1 MSTLKTLYDL
11 LKVKSDNQFFRID
24 IQKEKVNDCDWL
36 NHVYS
41 SPSIRYGHLEYFKS
55 HNDAIEVVHSVFFP
69 SYYKAL
75 PIFGFDVIG
84 LGGKVSGV
92 FCDYTPAPY
101 NDIFL
106 QPAIQSVKERFNLLL
121 RPLPEW
127 IDFMSPDFL
136 MITPKD
142 QYKEVE
148 EACIMLF
155 ELYIGFAKAFDKN
168 NKFLNWEETLLHIE
182 GQNKYSLGQRK
193 NSKTQ
198 KALAKYIGEEA
209 SRKFID
215 ETLFPI
221 YCIK

>member
-1 MSTLKTLYDL
+1 MSALKNLYETLKT
-11 LKVKSDNQFFRID
+11 KSDSQFFRID
-24 IQKEKVNDCDWL
+24 INKEKVNDCDWL

-92 FCDYTPAPY
+92 FCDYTPAPFH
-101 NDIFL
+101 DMFL
-106 QPAIQSVKERFNLLL
+106 QNAISSVKEQFSNLM

-136 MITPKD
+136 MLSPKEE
-142 QYKEVE
+142 YEKVE
-148 EACIMLF
+148 QSCVGLF
-155 ELYIGFAKAFDKN
+155 DLYISLCKAFNSN
-168 NKFLNWEETLLHIE
+168 NKFLMWEETLEHIK
-182 GQNKYSLGQRK
+182 GQNRYSIGQRK
-193 NSKTQ
+193 NMKTQ

-209 SRKFID
+209 SKKFIED
-215 ETLFPI
+215 TLFPT
-221 YCIK
+221 YSY

>member
-1 MSTLKTLYDL
+1 MSALKNLYETLKT
-11 LKVKSDNQFFRID
+11 KSDNQFFRID

-55 HNDAIEVVHSVFFP
+55 NNDAIEVVHSVFFP

-92 FCDYTPAPY
+92 FCDFTPAPY
-101 NDIFL
+101 HDIFL
-106 QPAIQSVKERFNLLL
+106 QSAIQSVKEQFKPLM

-136 MITPKD
+136 MISPKED
-142 QYKEVE
+142 YEKVE
-148 EACIMLF
+148 QSCTSLF
-155 ELYIGFAKAFDKN
+155 EIYIGFAKAFDRN
-168 NKFLNWEETLLHIE
+168 NKFLSWEDTLTHIE
-182 GQNKYSLGQRK
+182 GQNKYSIGQRK
-193 NSKTQ
+193 NMKTQ
-198 KALAKYIGEEA
+198 KALAKYIGDDA
-209 SRKFID
+209 AKDFI
-215 ETLFPI
+215 EKTLFPTYI
-221 YCIK
+221 Y